1 MTAHVEGFFD
11 PETST
16 VSYVVYDK
24 LGGEC
29 AIVDPVHDYDAR
41 AGRLST
47 VSADRLVAFVRKHE
61 LRTRWLLETHV
72 HADHLSASPYL
83 QRQLGG
89 TIGIGQQVVSVQ
101 HIFKPLFNLGQDF
114 QLDGGQFGH
123 LFEPDEGFAIGELR
137 AHALHVPG
145 HTAADMAYVVED
157 TVFVGDTLFMP
168 DVGTARCDFPGGD
181 AGTMYASI
189 QRLLALPGDT
199 RVFVCHDYPPP
210 GRSAAWQTTI
220 ENQRLHNIHIKNG
233 VSEQE
238 FVAFRTERD
247 KGLALPA
254 LILPSIQVNL
264 RAGHLPETEN
274 NGTRYLKIPLDV
286 F

>member
-1 MTAHVEGFFD
+1 MIAHVEGFFD

-24 LGGEC
+24 PGGEC

-47 VSADRLVAFVRKHE
+47 VSADRIVAFVRKHG

-89 TIGIGQQVVSVQ
+89 TIGIGRQVVSVQ

-123 LFEPDEGFAIGELR
+123 LFEPDERFAIGELR

-181 AGTMYASI
+181 AGAMYASI
-189 QRLLALPGDT
+189 QRLLALPGET

-210 GRSAAWQTTI
+210 GRSAAWQTTV
-220 ENQRLHNIHIKNG
+220 EDQRLHNVHIKNG
-233 VSEQE
+233 ISEQE
-238 FVAFRTERD
+238 FVAFRTQRD